1 MRQRSEVVDLAICC
15 ALIFL
20 ALLGFISYF
29 TSGLLRGDIDGLL
42 LLAIC
47 FLTGSVFSALLLLIV
62 RSAGWFKLFAAKRM
76 KKATPA
82 AGLDQ
87 LQTARVTQNIGV
99 RLK

>member
-29 TSGLLRGDIDGLL
+29 TSGLLRGDIDG
-42 LLAIC
+42 C
-47 FLTGSVFSALLLLIV
+47 FLTGGVFSALLLLIV

-87 LQTARVTQNIGV
+87 LQTARVTQNMGA